1 MNKRGGVRKGAGRPK
16 AAIEKITLS
25 VKVPLDVKAWLDAHE
40 ESSGKLVEEGIRKL
54 MNKSNS

>member
-1 MNKRGGVRKGAGRPK
+1 MSKPEGVKRRAGRPK

-40 ESSGKLVEEGIRKL
+40 ESSGKLVEQAIRKL
-54 MNKSNS
+54 MK

>member
-1 MNKRGGVRKGAGRPK
+1 MNSKKGGTRKGAGRPK

-40 ESSGKLVEEGIRKL
+40 ESSGKLVEEAIRNL
-54 MNKSNS
+54 MK